1 MRTGALKIAISV
13 LAGAAL
19 ISVPVLTW
27 TLSRS
32 TDERDEWRHRYE
44 SVESQWLATVDARN
58 ALHGRVDELER
69 LNGELERV
77 DEQIVLYVEIADWL
91 VEQLRFVYGAE
102 PKLTSQPMDTHP
114 IGVVY
119 RKADRIGDGYLLE
132 LVGNSRFVP

>member
-27 TLSRS
+27 TLLRS

-44 SVESQWLATVDARN
+44 SVESQWLAAVDARN

-132 LVGNSRFVP
+132 FVDNSRFVP

>member
-44 SVESQWLATVDARN
+44 SVESQWLAAVDVRN

-132 LVGNSRFVP
+132 FVDNSRFVP